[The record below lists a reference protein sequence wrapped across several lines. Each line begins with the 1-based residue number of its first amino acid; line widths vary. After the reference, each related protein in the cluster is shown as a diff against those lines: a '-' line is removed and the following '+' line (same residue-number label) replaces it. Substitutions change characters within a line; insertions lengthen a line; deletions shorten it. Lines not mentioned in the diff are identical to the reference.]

1 MPDSAA
7 MGDFGHP
14 VETGAGIMQIFY
26 RRSSN
31 SAKFDG
37 IFADFIRTKGK
48 GARFQEWRGNVLQG
62 RLHHNL
68 RREIWKTAPKIS
80 LKGEIGK
87 RASGILQLWGNHTLC
102 INSPLGINYNN
113 CISTWKVLPAI

>member
-1 MPDSAA
+1 
-7 MGDFGHP
+7 
-14 VETGAGIMQIFY
+14 MQIFY

-48 GARFQEWRGNVLQG
+48 GARFQEWRRNVLQG
-62 RLHHNL
+62 HSYHNL
-68 RREIWKTAPKIS
+68 RRETWKAAPKIS

-87 RASGILQLWGNHTLC
+87 RTIGILQLWGNYTLR

-113 CISTWKVLPAI
+113 SISVWKVLPAI